1 MSKNDMSPCE
11 RCEDKGLHGI
21 MGLCPRCGK
30 VAGSPPYATEQL
42 MTKKGEQP
50 QGEPVGTLLIDEY
63 FDNREVGEVDVQLDA
78 KVCEQ
83 LAEKFP
89 GQSLPLYAHADPGEV
104 EKANKLAEAAADQV
118 VKLLAQL
125 RDANDKL
132 ADRDALLRE
141 LADAPPAAMEFRL
154 QQKVK
159 AALSA
164 SAEPSA
170 PVTHPINMK
179 TMMQA
184 YEQVDH
190 KALLHGTSNWC
201 SVMATALR
209 GVLNVEPSAP
219 LCMPAHPCVFPDSC
233 GHCSKETSAPV
244 EIDERAEF
252 EAHIEETESQWD
264 LMLVRVDAEHKIHG
278 HPRDIGEYAVPETHA
293 AWMTWQARAA
303 LARKP

>member
-42 MTKKGEQP
+42 MTKK
-50 QGEPVGTLLIDEY
+50 GEPVGTLLIDEY

-170 PVTHPINMK
+170 PV
-179 TMMQA
+179 
-184 YEQVDH
+184 
-190 KALLHGTSNWC
+190 
-201 SVMATALR
+201 
-209 GVLNVEPSAP
+209 
-219 LCMPAHPCVFPDSC
+219 
-233 GHCSKETSAPV
+233 
-244 EIDERAEF
+244 EIDERAEIKLDQVLRAY
-252 EAHIEETESQWD
+252 EY
-264 LMLVRVDAEHKIHG
+264 AEG
-278 HPRDIGEYAVPETHA
+278 HPHRYLRGTTNWCAAVAHSLNE
-293 AWMTWQARAA
+293 QARAA
-303 LARKP
+303 LAHKP